1 LDKIFL
7 NIKSKGANMNII
19 QMFGLFRKKNGQKNI
34 DNIIKNDPV
43 LKKLDK
49 EIGDLNQKAG
59 ERLKNDVEAMKILK
73 KLGIEIK

>member
-1 LDKIFL
+1 
-7 NIKSKGANMNII
+7 MNII